1 MSSNFTSDTTIWQGW
16 VETPDQRGTLDI
28 IWSCVATLYLCLFT
42 MLHLNVPAST
52 DSAWN
57 HVARKI
63 RWTFL
68 GLLAPELPMLFA
80 CGQWASARR
89 SVESMRAMGH
99 NSWTVEHGFYA
110 DMGGFVLQAAD
121 HEPFPL
127 SAKLVEHLVRHAVI
141 PVPDI
146 TQNEIRDKSKADG
159 ITRLVTCVQAGSLL
173 LQVIG
178 RAAEGLPI
186 TPLELSTLC
195 IAGCSFTTLWFW
207 RKKPLD
213 VITPT
218 NIVTDRGVAEIM
230 EKAGSAAVAAGTFT
244 DTPLDFVEPEAY
256 MSRKWSRRVLRCTEA
271 AGLQT
276 TPMQRVPNDR
286 DPQVPNLTT
295 HVWLGAATAAFASIH
310 FEAWNAEFPTDWERT
325 LWRAS
330 CLAIWALLA
339 VYGSAEVVACW
350 REDCK
355 NLGLDT
361 LGGYKRRF
369 PACLWFFVPASLYVG
384 ARIFIL
390 FESAWCMRSM
400 PPDVFVT
407 VSWAEYIP
415 HM

>member
-1 MSSNFTSDTTIWQGW
+1 
-16 VETPDQRGTLDI
+16 
-28 IWSCVATLYLCLFT
+28 
-42 MLHLNVPAST
+42 
-52 DSAWN
+52 
-57 HVARKI
+57 
-63 RWTFL
+63 
-68 GLLAPELPMLFA
+68 
-80 CGQWASARR
+80 
-89 SVESMRAMGH
+89 
-99 NSWTVEHGFYA
+99 
-110 DMGGFVLQAAD
+110 
-121 HEPFPL
+121 
-127 SAKLVEHLVRHAVI
+127 
-141 PVPDI
+141 
-146 TQNEIRDKSKADG
+146 
-159 ITRLVTCVQAGSLL
+159 
-173 LQVIG
+173 
-178 RAAEGLPI
+178 
-186 TPLELSTLC
+186 
-195 IAGCSFTTLWFW
+195 
-207 RKKPLD
+207 
-213 VITPT
+213 
-218 NIVTDRGVAEIM
+218 
-230 EKAGSAAVAAGTFT
+230 
-244 DTPLDFVEPEAY
+244 
-256 MSRKWSRRVLRCTEA
+256 MSRKWSRRVLRCIEA